1 MNETTEQTQTVI
13 YAENGR
19 VVIQHTK
26 PVGTQYLTTQQ
37 ARRFALALEEA
48 AVLVEA
54 GRN

>member
-1 MNETTEQTQTVI
+1 MNEITEQTQTII
-13 YAENGR
+13 YVDGER